1 MAGKKY
7 LDSDGVKY
15 LAQKIY
21 TRMDNADA
29 NKVDKVTG
37 KGLSTN
43 DYTTNEKSKLSGIA
57 TGAQVNVIETIKVN
71 GTAQTVSSK
80 AVNITVPTDNAT
92 LANGA
97 GYQTASQVNSAINS
111 AVGKIT
117 GISFEV
123 VKSLPESGTAGRI
136 YLMADKHSDA
146 NDNYDE
152 YIYYNSAWE
161 KIGNTDVDLSN
172 YLQKTDVSALSNT
185 DIDNALASL

>member
-1 MAGKKY
+1 MADKKY
-7 LDSDGVKY
+7 LDHDGVKY

-123 VKSLPESGTAGRI
+123 VTSLPKSGTAGRI

>member
-1 MAGKKY
+1 MADKKY
-7 LDSDGVKY
+7 LDHDGVKY

-123 VKSLPESGTAGRI
+123 VKSLPKSGTAGRI

>member
-1 MAGKKY
+1 MADKKY

-80 AVNITVPTDNAT
+80 AVNITVPTDTAT

-123 VKSLPESGTAGRI
+123 VKSLPASGAAGRI

>member
-1 MAGKKY
+1 MADKKY
-7 LDSDGVKY
+7 LDSEGVKY

-21 TRMDNADA
+21 TRMDNADG

-43 DYTTNEKSKLSGIA
+43 DYTTTEKNKLSGIA
-57 TGAQVNVIETIKVN
+57 NNAQVNVIETIKVN
-71 GTAQTVSSK
+71 GTAQTVASK
-80 AVNITVPTDNAT
+80 AVNITVPTDNKS

-97 GYQTASQVNSAINS
+97 GYQNASQVASAINS

-123 VKSLPESGTAGRI
+123 VTSLPTAGTACKI
-136 YLMADKHSDA
+136 YLIAHSHSDS
-146 NDNYDE
+146 NDSYDE
-152 YIYYNSAWE
+152 YIYYNKAWE

-172 YLQKTDVSALSNT
+172 YLRTTDVTALSNT
-185 DIDNALASL
+185 DIDTALASL